1 MMPLALGDSVW
12 IAGIAATQVVA
23 LAIIVPLM
31 AIYLE
36 RVKKAIEKAADEAAV
51 KVKEVK
57 VTLEDS
63 TGVVNE
69 KLDTIAKTT
78 GENTKTTDKIH
89 TLVNSAMG
97 AQLRVAALAL
107 RRIASATDSTTE
119 DKVAAEVAEN
129 AYREHEMKQKVVD
142 EGAAKA

>member
-97 AQLRVAALAL
+97 APNFAWRPWLCGELPAPRTARPRTRWLQ
-107 RRIASATDSTTE
+107 
-119 DKVAAEVAEN
+119 
-129 AYREHEMKQKVVD
+129 M
-142 EGAAKA
+142 